1 MMKKTPL
8 LAGAFGCLLIGSL
21 AIAQQGPIQP
31 KPLAIASPSA
41 SPAGSP
47 SASPAAVIPS
57 GTISQ
62 SVELPFALNY
72 LHYTNELQIAQ
83 ANAAL
88 PILTEQSAITLAQTM
103 ITDATASEQ
112 QVVALATTKG
122 ITLVPFQAAS
132 YDLAAEDA
140 LAQLASPAYD
150 SSFTGL
156 QLQNDLA
163 VLYEL
168 QLLTNAVNDPAVL
181 ALLNS
186 SITTVQSLI
195 RLAGGTVPPAP
206 PSPFPR
212 PIPITS
218 PSVSPTSSPSASP
231 SV

>member
-1 MMKKTPL
+1 MRKTTPL
-8 LAGAFGCLLIGSL
+8 LAGAFGCLLVGSL
-21 AIAQQGPIQP
+21 AIAQQGPYQP
-31 KPLAIASPSA
+31 KPLAVASPAASA
-41 SPAGSP
+41 SPTASASASP
-47 SASPAAVIPS
+47 SASPAAVA
-57 GTISQ
+57 GAISQ

-83 ANAAL
+83 ANSAL

-122 ITLVPFQAAS
+122 ITLLPFQAAS

-140 LAQLASPAYD
+140 LGQLASPAYD

-168 QLLTNAVNDPAVL
+168 QLLTNGVTEPDVL

-212 PIPITS
+212 PIPVTS
-218 PSVSPTSSPSASP
+218 PSPSPSASP
-231 SV
+231 TV